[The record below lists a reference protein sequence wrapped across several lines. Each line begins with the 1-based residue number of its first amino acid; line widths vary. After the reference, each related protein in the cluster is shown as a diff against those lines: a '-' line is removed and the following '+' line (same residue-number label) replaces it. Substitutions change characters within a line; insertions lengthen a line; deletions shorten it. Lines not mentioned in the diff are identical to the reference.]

1 MEEAYYKLLND
12 VLNGYNRCTPDKIN
26 TLRNNQIFVFGTDSK
41 GSQKHGAAGLAAKC
55 FGAKVGVIEGP
66 TGMCYALPTMGF
78 TEQDLAYAVEK
89 FEQYVRANMKFTY
102 LVTAV
107 GCGHAGFDVVKVA
120 DMFRGLLG
128 LTNVMLPEPFLKVYR
143 NECHQH
149 YISSTSIPTTAEGIK
164 DSNEK
169 ILDYYAENVHGVVRY
184 LLDKDIP
191 FNKDGGFTLLDSEGN
206 VLAEAELGIES
217 EKVVFYPFNSQ
228 SEIAFKNNGYTI
240 LSQEEYLN
248 SK

>member
-1 MEEAYYKLLND
+1 M
-12 VLNGYNRCTPDKIN
+12 
-26 TLRNNQIFVFGTDSK
+26 
-41 GSQKHGAAGLAAKC
+41 
-55 FGAKVGVIEGP
+55 
-66 TGMCYALPTMGF
+66 
-78 TEQDLAYAVEK
+78 
-89 FEQYVRANMKFTY
+89 
-102 LVTAV
+102 
-107 GCGHAGFDVVKVA
+107 
-120 DMFRGLLG
+120 
-128 LTNVMLPEPFLKVYR
+128 
-143 NECHQH
+143 
-149 YISSTSIPTTAEGIK
+149 
-164 DSNEK
+164 
-169 ILDYYAENVHGVVRY
+169 HGVVRY